1 MYMKLW
7 PQIWSAEE
15 ARQSSPLLYFPEEL
29 SGRELW
35 VGVSPGVHWWLQI
48 SEVVVLEACNWKMEL
63 KGVRADIKAAELAS
77 VPTCWLLGFG

>member
-1 MYMKLW
+1 L
-7 PQIWSAEE
+7 
-15 ARQSSPLLYFPEEL
+15 
-29 SGRELW
+29 G

-77 VPTCWLLGFG
+77 VPTYWLLGLE